1 MTNSIILYGPARS
14 GKTLNADAIAEHYGC
29 TGIIDEW
36 DRDQPM
42 ADGTLHITRRDFS
55 KARMIMQN
63 FETGKGHEVQC
74 VSIAEALEAVGATF
88 TAEPVKPSYH
98 AHSKALLTE
107 SHASATETLGKK
119 LRQRDRLIEQLV
131 NLDRQIVR
139 LTNRQCDLA
148 TGIARLD
155 GLANTFM
162 PTDSVTVEPSDP
174 YAPNPFAG
182 EQAEDKRVFSTRT
195 RLDFEAMAQFYDI
208 RDIDGDCTLVAMR
221 RNDMLAMIE
230 MLCQWPLPKGGDA

>member
-98 AHSKALLTE
+98 AQSKALLTE
-107 SHASATETLGKK
+107 AHGTASGALEGKMY
-119 LRQRDRLIEQLV
+119 QRERLIDELV
-131 NLDRQIVR
+131 KVDQQIVY
-139 LTNRQCDLA
+139 LSNRRSDLA
-148 TGIARLD
+148 TGIARLE

-174 YAPNPFAG
+174 YVPNPFAG
-182 EQAEDKRVFSTRT
+182 EQPEDSREFPEATW
-195 RLDFEAMAQFYDI
+195 LEFEAMEQLHDI
-208 RDIDGDCTLVAMR
+208 RTIDGDCTLVAMR
-221 RNDMLAMIE
+221 RNDLLAMIE
-230 MLCQWPLPKGGDA
+230 DLKGEQL

>member
-131 NLDRQIVR
+131 NLDRQIVH
-139 LTNRQCDLA
+139 LTNRRSDLA
-148 TGIARLD
+148 TGIARLE

-174 YAPNPFAG
+174 YVPNPFAG
-182 EQAEDKRVFSTRT
+182 EQPEDSREFPEATW
-195 RLDFEAMAQFYDI
+195 LEFEAMEQLHDI
-208 RDIDGDCTLVAMR
+208 RTIDGDCTLVAMR
-221 RNDMLAMIE
+221 RNDLLAMIE
-230 MLCQWPLPKGGDA
+230 DLKGEQL

>member
-131 NLDRQIVR
+131 NLDQQIVY
-139 LTNRQCDLA
+139 LSNRRSDLG
-148 TGIARLD
+148 TGIARLE

-174 YAPNPFAG
+174 YVPNPFAG
-182 EQAEDKRVFSTRT
+182 EQPEDKRVFSTRT
-195 RLDFEAMAQFYDI
+195 WLDLEERAADI
-208 RDIDGDCTLVAMR
+208 RNIDGDCTIVAMR
-221 RNDMLAMIE
+221 LNDLLAMIE
-230 MLCQWPLPKGGDA
+230 DLKGDML